1 MNRFLSNR
9 GTGRWLTDVS
19 PLLPLL
25 DGQRCTLSMRTDP
38 WAMLWIVS
46 LNLRF
51 SIRSQKSTCPRTSDG
66 HVTGLYDCNLNFNL
80 QVMGTRSSAPSE

>member
-1 MNRFLSNR
+1 MNRLLSNR

-38 WAMLWIVS
+38 WSMVWLVS

-51 SIRSQKSTCPRTSDG
+51 SVHSQRRRVAQESHLTRLHHSNPP
-66 HVTGLYDCNLNFNL
+66 FIL
-80 QVMGTRSSAPSE
+80 QLMGMRSSTPSE

>member
-25 DGQRCTLSMRTDP
+25 DGPRCTLSMRTDP
-38 WAMLWIVS
+38 WSML
-46 LNLRF
+46 
-51 SIRSQKSTCPRTSDG
+51 
-66 HVTGLYDCNLNFNL
+66 
-80 QVMGTRSSAPSE
+80 